1 MNEQK
6 QNLSVFIILILL
18 FTVHTYTVYTSGT
31 ENINPTRM
39 NTSAIKGKAL
49 WQKNNC
55 TSCHQIY
62 GLGGYLGPDLTNVY
76 SRYGDGVKSF
86 LNAGIESMPVYSFS
100 DQEQQDLLEFFKSL
114 NESGFYPNKDV
125 EKTWYGN
132 IKIRDKTR

>member
-1 MNEQK
+1 MNEHK
-6 QNLSVFIILILL
+6 HKVLIFKILILL
-18 FTVHTYTVYTSGT
+18 FTIHTFIVYNSGT
-31 ENINPTRM
+31 NINSIM
-39 NTSAIKGKAL
+39 MSSGALKGKAL

-55 TSCHQIY
+55 TACHQIY

-100 DQEQQDLLEFFKSL
+100 DSEQKNLLEFFKSL

-132 IKIRDKTR
+132 IKIRNKDR